1 MQSAKV
7 SLESTSVRIP
17 PLTVNQ
23 YFFLSFTMKMRIQ
36 DLGVYPLGLPS
47 SVVVP
52 WKRNFVS
59 LGLSSPT
66 CNDEG

>member
-1 MQSAKV
+1 MRSAKV
-7 SLESTSVRIP
+7 SLESTSVKIP

-23 YFFLSFTMKMRIQ
+23 RFFLNFTMGMRIQ

-52 WKRNFVS
+52 WIRNFVS
-59 LGLSSPT
+59 LGLSLPIY
-66 CNDEG
+66 NGDR